1 MYEHLLVALDG
12 SPTAERVL
20 EHTEA
25 LAKAFGSTVTL
36 FRATIT
42 TEALIAQNAAGT
54 SVGDVGPL
62 VDPTPILEA
71 ERAEAVSYLDSV
83 AGRLKQHNLTVNT
96 EHFEGPPADEIVERA
111 RALGVSLILMTTHG
125 RSGLGR
131 MVFGSVAE
139 TVLRHAP
146 CPVLLVRVTSDE
158 RKADDEQSDA

>member
-12 SPTAERVL
+12 SPTAEGAV

-42 TEALIAQNAAGT
+42 VESLMSQNASGGQAG
-54 SVGDVGPL
+54 SDVGPML
-62 VDPTPILEA
+62 DPTPVLEA
-71 ERAEAVSYLDSV
+71 DREEAVSYLNGMAD
-83 AGRLKQHNLTVNT
+83 RFRQHNLTVNV
-96 EHFEGPPADEIVERA
+96 EHYEGPPAAEIVERA
-111 RALGVSLILMTTHG
+111 RALGVSLIVMTTHG

-139 TVLRHAP
+139 SVLRHAP
-146 CPVLLVRVTSDE
+146 CPVLVVRVNSD
-158 RKADDEQSDA
+158 KAKP

>member
-36 FRATIT
+36 FRATVAAEVLMAQTATSGQSIGD
-42 TEALIAQNAAGT
+42 IAP
-54 SVGDVGPL
+54 VL
-62 VDPTPILEA
+62 DPTPILEA
-71 ERAEAVSYLDSV
+71 ERAEAIRYLNAV
-83 AGRLKQHNLTVNT
+83 AARLKQHNLNVNT

-111 RALGVSLILMTTHG
+111 RALDVSLILMTTHG

-131 MVFGSVAE
+131 LVFGSVADS
-139 TVLRHAP
+139 VLRHAP
-146 CPVLLVRVTSDE
+146 CPVLLVRVKPDE
-158 RKADDEQSDA
+158 E

>member
-36 FRATIT
+36 FRATVAA
-42 TEALIAQNAAGT
+42 EVLMAQTATSGQ
-54 SVGDVGPL
+54 SVGDVGPVL
-62 VDPTPILEA
+62 DPTPILEA
-71 ERAEAVSYLDSV
+71 ERAEAIRYLNAV
-83 AGRLKQHNLTVNT
+83 AARLKQHNLNVNT

-111 RALGVSLILMTTHG
+111 RALDVSLILMTTHG

-131 MVFGSVAE
+131 LVFGSVADS
-139 TVLRHAP
+139 VLRHAP
-146 CPVLLVRVTSDE
+146 CPVLLVRVKPDE
-158 RKADDEQSDA
+158 E